1 MATEIV
7 VNDLLKR
14 RAQQDAEWGGAQHD
28 DTHDEE
34 DWQRLISKQVQDAA
48 GENHL
53 ADWRDRMVDI
63 GALAIAA
70 IEWADRKEPK

>member
-1 MATEIV
+1 MATEIA

-14 RAQQDAEWGGAQHD
+14 RAQQDARWGGAHHD
-28 DTHDEE
+28 DTHDEQ
-34 DWQRLISKQVQDAA
+34 DWQRFIGKQIQDAA
-48 GENHL
+48 VENHL